1 MVKMR
6 ALRQFSHTVYG
17 NVGAGDVFECDDG
30 YALQF
35 IGYGLAVRVAP
46 HSQPVPAAPSK
57 DWSINMAQKEGDAEI
72 GAGVLATDPVVP
84 ELSRTITSEQ
94 KPRRGR
100 RRK

>member
-35 IGYGLAVRVAP
+35 VEHRLAAIVSPPQVAP
-46 HSQPVPAAPSK
+46 AP
-57 DWSINMAQKEGDAEI
+57 
-72 GAGVLATDPVVP
+72 TTP
-84 ELSRTITSEQ
+84 EVSEQTWPDVQ

>member
-1 MVKMR
+1 MIKMR

-17 NVGAGDVFECDDG
+17 NVGAGDVFDCDDG

-35 IGYGLAVRVAP
+35 VGYGLAVRVAP
-46 HSQPVPAAPSK
+46 PQVAPAPVPEISK
-57 DWSINMAQKEGDAEI
+57 
-72 GAGVLATDPVVP
+72 
-84 ELSRTITSEQ
+84 TITSEQ

>member
-35 IGYGLAVRVAP
+35 VEYKLAVIVAP
-46 HSQPVPAAPSK
+46 HQVAPVSAPVPEASK
-57 DWSINMAQKEGDAEI
+57 
-72 GAGVLATDPVVP
+72 
-84 ELSRTITSEQ
+84 TITSNQ
-94 KPRRGR
+94 PRRGR